1 MESSVPLVKK
11 GFYGKLKSRILN
23 VILKPKIISRIG
35 ANFRGNWDNLGNVI
49 FNKKITLHQGR
60 AYSVVF
66 TPCSTL
72 GAIHKPRGQIFDPP
86 LPSWSLLLN
95 KAYVKIWSFG

>member
-35 ANFRGNWDNLGNVI
+35 ANFRVN
-49 FNKKITLHQGR
+49 
-60 AYSVVF
+60 
-66 TPCSTL
+66 
-72 GAIHKPRGQIFDPP
+72 
-86 LPSWSLLLN
+86 
-95 KAYVKIWSFG
+95 